1 MPTTY
6 QPGAKVIIGGNVIID
21 VTTDDVVEADV
32 AQGKKFHKR
41 DGSVAY
47 GTSTKDSDTSDGD
60 ALAAEI
66 LEGKKA
72 YVDGTKLTGT
82 MTNRGAAALK
92 ISHKDN
98 PVTIPAGYHD
108 GSGAADIDST
118 EKAKL
123 IAGNIKSGVTIL
135 GVQGSYAGEPV
146 TADEVG
152 VTPSLSEQTILPP
165 TGYDYISQVNVGAIP
180 VVVTTHQASGGL
192 IYTIG

>member
-1 MPTTY
+1 MSATY
-6 QPGAKVIIGGNVIID
+6 NPGAKVIIGGDVIID
-21 VTTDDVVEADV
+21 LTGDDVTESDV
-32 AQGKKFHKR
+32 AQGKKFHKSS
-41 DGSVAY
+41 GAVAY
-47 GTSTKDSDTSDGD
+47 GTSTKDADTSDGD

-82 MTNRGAAALK
+82 MPNQGAVELE
-92 ISHKDN
+92 IDHKDN

-108 GSGAADIDST
+108 GSGTVAIDDT
-118 EKAKL
+118 EAAKL

-135 GVQGSYAGEPV
+135 GVEGSYTGEAV
-146 TADEVG
+146 SAAEAN
-152 VTPSLSEQTILPP
+152 VTPSLSSQTILPAS
-165 TGYDYISQVNVGAIP
+165 GYDYISQVNVAAIP

>member
-1 MPTTY
+1 MPATY
-6 QPGAKVIIGGNVIID
+6 SPGAKVIIGGDVIID
-21 VTTDDVVEADV
+21 LTGDDVAEADV
-32 AQGKKFHKR
+32 AQGKKFHTR

-82 MTNRGAAALK
+82 MTNRGAVSLK

-98 PVTIPAGYHD
+98 PVTVPSGYHD
-108 GSGAADIDST
+108 GSGTADIDST

-165 TGYDYISQVNVGAIP
+165 TGYDYISQVNVDAIP